1 MNNNGFWSN
10 VKKLLK
16 QHEKKNLAITK
27 PPQFPVSLRSW
38 HLQGSKIFTDS
49 QK

>member
-10 VKKLLK
+10 VKNLLK
-16 QHEKKNLAITK
+16 QHEKNLAITK

-38 HLQGSKIFTDS
+38 HLQGSRIFTDS